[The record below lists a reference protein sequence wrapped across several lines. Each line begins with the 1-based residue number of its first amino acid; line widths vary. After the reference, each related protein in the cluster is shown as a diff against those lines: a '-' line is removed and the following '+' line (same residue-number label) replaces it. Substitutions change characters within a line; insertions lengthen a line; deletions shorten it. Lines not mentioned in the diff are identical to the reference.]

1 VTGAAARIAGLV
13 IMLSRKLRNRAGG
26 HVYLEFTEEQ
36 LALQCQLRQY
46 FADLVAA
53 VEGSPSGEP
62 TYLRYIRQMGHDGW
76 LGLGWPEEYGGM
88 ARGPIDQMVFVEES
102 HWAGVPLPLLTL
114 NSVGPTIMTLGTEEQ
129 KQRLLP
135 GILRGEV
142 HFAIGYTEPSAGTDL
157 ASLKTRA
164 VRDGD
169 EYVINGQKTF
179 TSAIQY
185 ADYVWLAARTDPDVP
200 KHKGLSVF
208 IVPIDTPGFHW
219 TPLPTIAGDITSSTF
234 YEDVRVPAANLVGEE
249 NQGWKLITNQLNH
262 ERVAICPASGLLR
275 SLTDVRRWAQAQRLS
290 DGRLLMDHE
299 WVQINLARAH
309 AKIDVLKLFN
319 WKVAWASDK
328 GLNPA
333 DASATKVYGTE
344 LALEVYRLLLEV
356 VGQAGYLVEGSPGA
370 VLRGR
375 LENQARGQT
384 IFTFGGGTNEIQRD
398 IVAMIGLG
406 MPRAPR

>member
-1 VTGAAARIAGLV
+1 
-13 IMLSRKLRNRAGG
+13 M
-26 HVYLEFTEEQ
+26 H
-36 LALQCQLRQY
+36 LALTAEQAELKDELRAY
-46 FADLVAA
+46 FVRLVDE
-53 VEGSPSGEP
+53 VEGSGSDESTYPRYVRRMGED
-62 TYLRYIRQMGHDGW
+62 RW
-76 LGLGWPEEYGGM
+76 LGIGWPKEYGGQ

-114 NSVGPTIMTLGTEEQ
+114 NSVGPTLMALGTPEQ
-129 KQRLLP
+129 KQRILP

-142 HFAIGYTEPSAGTDL
+142 HFSIGYTEPTAGTDL
-157 ASLKTRA
+157 ASLQTRA

-169 EYVINGQKTF
+169 EYVINGEKLY

-208 IVPIDTPGFHW
+208 IVPTDAPGFHW
-219 TPLPTIAGDITSSTF
+219 TPLRTVAGEFTSSTF
-234 YEDVRVPAANLVGEE
+234 YDEVRVPADNLVGEE

-262 ERVAICPASGLLR
+262 ERVAICPVSGILR
-275 SLTDVRRWAQAQRLS
+275 SIAEVRAWAQDTS
-290 DGRLLMDHE
+290 VSGRRVIDRQ
-299 WVQINLARAH
+299 WVQIHLARVEAR
-309 AKIDVLKLFN
+309 AEYLKLLN

-333 DASATKVYGTE
+333 DASATKVFGTE
-344 LALEVYRLLLEV
+344 FALEAYRLLLEV
-356 VGQAGYLVEGSPGA
+356 VGQAGYLPEGSPGA

-375 LENQARGQT
+375 LEHNARSQT

-398 IVAMIGLG
+398 IIAMIGLG

>member
-1 VTGAAARIAGLV
+1 VELGLT
-13 IMLSRKLRNRAGG
+13 A
-26 HVYLEFTEEQ
+26 EQ
-36 LALQCQLRQY
+36 HELKDQLRAY
-46 FADLVAA
+46 FVRLVDE
-53 VEGSPSGEP
+53 VEGSQLDEP
-62 TYLRYIRQMGHDGW
+62 TYTHYIRRMGEDGW
-76 LGLGWPEEYGGM
+76 LGLGWPAEYGGQ
-88 ARGPIDQMVFVEES
+88 ARGPIDQMIFVEES

-114 NSVGPTIMTLGTEEQ
+114 NSVGPTLMALGTDEQ
-129 KQRLLP
+129 KSRLLP
-135 GILRGEV
+135 GILQGKV
-142 HFAIGYTEPSAGTDL
+142 HFSIGYTEPSAGTDL

-169 EYVINGQKTF
+169 EYVIDGQKVF

-185 ADYVWLAARTDPDVP
+185 ADYIWLAARTDPEAP

-208 IVPIDTPGFHW
+208 IVPVDSPGFSW

-234 YEDVRVPAANLVGEE
+234 YEGVRVPAENLVGAE

-275 SLTDVRRWAQAQRLS
+275 SLSDVRRWAQERKLS
-290 DGRLLMDHE
+290 DGRRAIDHE
-299 WVQINLARAH
+299 WVQLLLARVH
-309 AKIDVLKLFN
+309 AKIEVLKLLN
-319 WKVAWASDK
+319 WKVAWAADK

-344 LALEVYRLLLEV
+344 LALEVYRLLGEI
-356 VGQAGYLVEGSPGA
+356 VGQAGYLAEGSAGA
-370 VLRGR
+370 VLQGR
-375 LENQARGQT
+375 LERQARGQT

-398 IVAMIGLG
+398 IIAMVGLG

>member
-1 VTGAAARIAGLV
+1 
-13 IMLSRKLRNRAGG
+13 MQ
-26 HVYLEFTEEQ
+26 LEFTAEQ
-36 LALQCQLRQY
+36 RDLQCVLREY
-46 FADLVAA
+46 FENLVAE
-53 VEGSPSGEP
+53 VEGSD
-62 TYLRYIRQMGHDGW
+62 LRGSPYTHYIRRMGADGW
-76 LGLGWPEEYGGM
+76 LGIGWPVEYGGQ
-88 ARGPIDQMVFVEES
+88 ARGAIDQMIFVEES

-114 NSVGPTIMTLGTEEQ
+114 NSVGPTLMALGTAEQ
-129 KQRLLP
+129 KQRILP

-142 HFAIGYTEPSAGTDL
+142 HFSIGYTEPSAGTDL
-157 ASLKTRA
+157 ASLQTRA

-169 EYVINGQKTF
+169 EYVINGQKIY

-185 ADYVWLAARTDPDVP
+185 ADYVWLAVRTDPDVP

-208 IVPIDTPGFHW
+208 IVPVDSPGFSW
-219 TPLPTIAGDITSSTF
+219 VPLATIAGDITSSTF
-234 YEDVRVPAANLVGEE
+234 YEDVRVPAENLVGAE

-275 SLTDVRRWAQAQRLS
+275 SLAEVRRWAQNHQLR
-290 DGRLLMDHE
+290 DGRRLIDHE
-299 WVQINLARAH
+299 WVQMTLAKVH
-309 AKIDVLKLFN
+309 AKVEVLKLFN

-344 LALEVYRLLLEV
+344 LALEVYRQLLEV

-375 LENQARGQT
+375 LERQSRTQT

-398 IVAMIGLG
+398 IIAMIGLG

>member
-1 VTGAAARIAGLV
+1 
-13 IMLSRKLRNRAGG
+13 
-26 HVYLEFTEEQ
+26 VYLEFTEVQ
-36 LALQCQLRQY
+36 QALQRQLRQY
-46 FADLVAA
+46 FGDLVAA
-53 VEGSPSGEP
+53 VEGAPSDEP
-62 TYLRYIRQMGHDGW
+62 TYLRYIRHMGRDGW

-88 ARGPIDQMVFVEES
+88 ARGPIDQMIFVEES

-114 NSVGPTIMTLGTEEQ
+114 NSVGPTIMALGTEEQ
-129 KQRLLP
+129 KQRILP

-142 HFAIGYTEPSAGTDL
+142 HFSIGYTEPSAGTDL

-169 EYVINGQKTF
+169 EYVINGQKIF

-275 SLTDVRRWAQAQRLS
+275 SLTDVRRWAQGQRLA
-290 DGRLLMDHE
+290 DGRLLIDHE

>member
-1 VTGAAARIAGLV
+1 
-13 IMLSRKLRNRAGG
+13 
-26 HVYLEFTEEQ
+26 VYLEFTEEQ
-36 LALQCQLRQY
+36 QALQRQLRQY
-46 FADLVAA
+46 FGDLVAA
-53 VEGSPSGEP
+53 VEGSPSAEP
-62 TYLRYIRQMGHDGW
+62 TYLRYIRQMGRDGW

-88 ARGPIDQMVFVEES
+88 ARGPIDQMIFVEES

-114 NSVGPTIMTLGTEEQ
+114 NSVGPTIMALGTEEQ

-142 HFAIGYTEPSAGTDL
+142 HFSIGYTEPSAGTDL

-169 EYVINGQKTF
+169 EYVINGQKIF

-185 ADYVWLAARTDPDVP
+185 ADYVWLAARTDPEVP

-275 SLTDVRRWAQAQRLS
+275 SLTDVRRWAQGQRLA
-290 DGRLLMDHE
+290 DGRLLIDHE

-344 LALEVYRLLLEV
+344 LALEVYRILLEV

>member
-1 VTGAAARIAGLV
+1 
-13 IMLSRKLRNRAGG
+13 
-26 HVYLEFTEEQ
+26 VYLEFTEKQQE
-36 LALQCQLRQY
+36 LQHQLRRY
-46 FADLVAA
+46 FGDLVAA
-53 VEGSPSGEP
+53 VEGSASNEP
-62 TYLRYIRQMGHDGW
+62 TYIRYIRQMGRDGW
-76 LGLGWPEEYGGM
+76 LGLGWPEEYGGL
-88 ARGPIDQMVFVEES
+88 ARGPIDQMIFVEES

-114 NSVGPTIMTLGTEEQ
+114 NSVGPTIMALGTEEQ

-142 HFAIGYTEPSAGTDL
+142 HFSIGYTEPSAGTDL

-169 EYVINGQKTF
+169 EYVINGQKIF

-275 SLTDVRRWAQAQRLS
+275 SLTDVRRWAQGQRLA
-290 DGRLLMDHE
+290 DGRLLIDHE

-344 LALEVYRLLLEV
+344 LALEVYGLLLEV
-356 VGQAGYLVEGSPGA
+356 VGQAGYLVEGSPGS

>member
-1 VTGAAARIAGLV
+1 
-13 IMLSRKLRNRAGG
+13 MQ
-26 HVYLEFTEEQ
+26 LEYTKEQ
-36 LALQCQLRQY
+36 RDLQCELREY
-46 FADLVAA
+46 FEVLVAEF
-53 VEGSPSGEP
+53 EGSDLNESPY
-62 TYLRYIRQMGHDGW
+62 THYIRRMGQDGW
-76 LGLGWPEEYGGM
+76 LGLGWPIEYGGR
-88 ARGPIDQMVFVEES
+88 ARGPIDQMIFVEES

-114 NSVGPTIMTLGTEEQ
+114 NSVGPTLMALGTAEQ
-129 KQRLLP
+129 KQRILP
-135 GILRGEV
+135 GIIRGEV
-142 HFAIGYTEPSAGTDL
+142 HFSIGYTEPSAGTDL
-157 ASLKTRA
+157 ASLQTRA

-169 EYVINGQKTF
+169 EYVINGQKIY

-185 ADYVWLAARTDPDVP
+185 ADYVWLAARTDPNAP

-208 IVPIDTPGFHW
+208 IVPVDSPGFSW
-219 TPLPTIAGDITSSTF
+219 VPLATIAGDITSSTF
-234 YEDVRVPAANLVGEE
+234 YEDVRVPAENLVGAE

-275 SLTDVRRWAQAQRLS
+275 SLTEVRRWAQGHQLR
-290 DGRLLMDHE
+290 DGRSLVDQE
-299 WVQINLARAH
+299 WVQMTLAKVH
-309 AKIDVLKLFN
+309 AKIEVLKLFN

-344 LALEVYRLLLEV
+344 LALEVYRQLLEV

-375 LENQARGQT
+375 LEQQARTQT